1 VTPIAGALNLSKSGP
16 AEFAVDRAVAATGT
30 LEVAQG
36 RFAFT
41 PKGAWAGA
49 TNVTVSGS
57 GELSISRSDTF
68 TRKVAFAL
76 SDAGRIALGEG
87 VAQPVARMTLNGLQ
101 SAGGTWG
108 SSASGAENVDDARF
122 SGTGVL
128 VVRPS
133 GLMVIIR

>member
-1 VTPIAGALNLSKSGP
+1 
-16 AEFAVDRAVAATGT
+16 
-30 LEVAQG
+30 VAQG

-41 PKGAWAGA
+41 PKGTWAGA
-49 TNVTVSGS
+49 TNVTVSGT

-68 TRKVAFAL
+68 ARKVTLAL

-101 SAGGTWG
+101 SSGGTWG